1 MKELK
6 KEEILKIDAY
16 LKSELNNIDPNIK
29 VVNYS
34 AVDKKEFLPKIVIPS
49 VLKEKIKQQEKDKE
63 YTYVLN
69 NDSMLDT
76 SPKIVMS
83 NGKYNVIYE
92 TYGGRLSYLDS
103 NFELIG
109 NASYDN
115 IKGNNFETI
124 RRECIR
130 LNFSTSQNKTVNL
143 NIDKDDHN
151 LFNVYSTGKNRID
164 SVSFDYDK
172 KEITAVLCNC
182 FMQKI
187 IFDFDMNIKN
197 IYIKKKISKALT
209 LKKNNFEVD
218 SYSSLIK
225 LIEGELDLH
234 NLMTDGDIDV
244 MNQKTFDARINF
256 IKIIAEEKSKIHNEI
271 IYNHTENIS
280 NFFQKTLDSV
290 HEYSNTLIDSD
301 KDKYSTFKDKNHDR
315 NYYYSTGVIIFLHSI
330 KKLDISLDYFLNPDV
345 LDSYSYLNTLANS
358 INDTFKDEIAQYKS
372 NKPESL
378 KKVL

>member
-1 MKELK
+1 MKEIT

-16 LKSELNNIDPNIK
+16 LKSEIHKIDSNIE

-34 AVDKKEFLPKIVIPS
+34 TVDKKEFLPKIVIPAI
-49 VLKEKIKQQEKDKE
+49 LKEKIKKQEKDKE

-69 NDSMLDT
+69 NEHMLDT
-76 SPKIVMS
+76 SPKIVIS

-92 TYGGRLSYLDS
+92 TYGGRLSYFDS

-124 RRECIR
+124 RRDCIR

-143 NIDKDDHN
+143 NIDKEDQN

-164 SVSFDYDK
+164 SVRFDYDK
-172 KEITAVLCNC
+172 KEITTILCNC
-182 FMQKI
+182 FIQKI
-187 IFDFDMNIKN
+187 IFDFDFNIKN
-197 IYIKKKISKALT
+197 IYIKRKISKALT

-218 SYSSLIK
+218 SYSGLIK

-256 IKIIAEEKSKIHNEI
+256 VKIIAKEKSNIHNQI
-271 IYNHTENIS
+271 IYNKIEKIS
-280 NFFQKTLDSV
+280 NLFQEIIENVYKHSTTF
-290 HEYSNTLIDSD
+290 ENSD
-301 KDKYSTFKDKNHDR
+301 KEKYVKFEDR
-315 NYYYSTGVIIFLHSI
+315 NYYYPNGVIIFLLAI

-345 LDSYSYLNTLANS
+345 LDSYSYLNTLANRV
-358 INDTFKDEIAQYKS
+358 NNAFKDEISQYKS
-372 NKPESL
+372 NNPEAL